1 MYRGREKNLKDSLV
15 KIFNEKAG
23 FDITVDVEYTEPVK
37 EKEKKTE
44 IFKFPSKQ
52 KTMQRQDNIPLQNTA
67 ELQNGMSMSKNGTDG
82 MGSDIMLMIWHMLQ
96 RIWALIFR
104 WSRLPVWNRKTIC
117 SLKLW
122 HLIPP

>member
-1 MYRGREKNLKDSLV
+1 MSIKTFKAENILEFDMLYQGNFEMKESEIYISCEDDSMYRGREKNLKDSLV

-82 MGSDIMLMIWHMLQ
+82 
-96 RIWALIFR
+96 
-104 WSRLPVWNRKTIC
+104 IC
-117 SLKLW
+117 CNEYGL
-122 HLIPP
+122 